1 MDHKIRGFC
10 NLMQELER
18 STPSGDPDFDD
29 AWRNSIQARF
39 AANATEQRTKNRL
52 LANLTRE
59 QQEPDDFTARTGV
72 NHPFFVKNEMYP
84 CASYEPDVARLRA
97 SGIPIVLA
105 VGTTTLAT
113 NRYYGR
119 PAGILAERLGSRL
132 VTMPGHHN
140 SYFDLPGPWTG
151 ALRNMLHDIQRRPRG

>member
-1 MDHKIRGFC
+1 MAVV
-10 NLMQELER
+10 
-18 STPSGDPDFDD
+18 PDRQK
-29 AWRNSIQARF
+29 W
-39 AANATEQRTKNRL
+39 
-52 LANLTRE
+52 LAMFRAVTGPISRVAGEEMGMFVFSLTAGIPFGAYASY
-59 QQEPDDFTARTGV
+59 PDDFTARTGV